1 MALQAETVVSGLV
14 STWQANATLTT
25 LVPGGIWYGQAPQ
38 DESRTRATITM
49 TQEGAIIEAATREY
63 IQNFTIEVTLY
74 ATKTMTSADWQTIRE
89 AINSIWTVTNP
100 PSSGVK
106 FITINPASSSVELAP
121 DRRDGEDVLI
131 GKASYMAMLQG
142 AF

>member
-14 STWQANATLTT
+14 STWQANATLAS

-38 DESRTRATITM
+38 DESRTRATIVVS
-49 TQEGAIIEAATREY
+49 QEGAIIEAATREY
-63 IQNFTIEVTLY
+63 IQNVSIEVTLY
-74 ATKTMTSADWQTIRE
+74 ATKTMTNADWQTIRE
-89 AINSIWTVTNP
+89 AINSIWTVNNP
-100 PSSGVK
+100 PASGAK

-121 DRRDGEDVLI
+121 ERRDGEDVLI
-131 GKASYMAMLQG
+131 AKANYVAMLQG